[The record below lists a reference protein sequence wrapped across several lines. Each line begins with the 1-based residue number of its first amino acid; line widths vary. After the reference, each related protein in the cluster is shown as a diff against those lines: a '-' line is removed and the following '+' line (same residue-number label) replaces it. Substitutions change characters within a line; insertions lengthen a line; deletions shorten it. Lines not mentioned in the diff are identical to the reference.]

1 MLGEIDY
8 VDTYVGSKGAV
19 KVPYPNLTLIFL
31 VIFAITM
38 NIVLVNL
45 MVKHNNRYHQF
56 YTVFRKDINILN
68 TVYVIRLV

>member
-8 VDTYVGSKGAV
+8 VDTYIGARGAGN
-19 KVPYPNLTLIFL
+19 VPYPNLTLIFL

-45 MVKHNNRYHQF
+45 MVIFVLLHLNFSIIY
-56 YTVFRKDINILN
+56 DINIFN
-68 TVYVIRLV
+68 IFN